1 MSPLTLQLMLD
12 DRETPEFQNCSLAC
26 IASEAAGNIT
36 KEALIDCINECYR
49 WVSRLEITSPK
60 ELFYCSFRKV
70 MLDHCHVLS
79 DLSPAQS
86 WSACLESS
94 RVGWVLVSQEPT

>member
-1 MSPLTLQLMLD
+1 MLD

-26 IASEAAGNIT
+26 IASEAVGNIT

-49 WVSRLEITSPK
+49 CLSRLEITFPK
-60 ELFYCSFRKV
+60 ELFYCSFRKA

-94 RVGWVLVSQEPT
+94 RAGWVLVSQEPT